1 MDLIKKEVKFSAKPA
16 PTTIPECLFRGIC
29 KIRKY
34 YKRIEL
40 NDFSKSVSIDA
51 SEIKPIPDLD
61 KAIEIFNYIKY
72 STKKNKLK
80 FEQNKYNA
88 INFEENIDKLRTR
101 HGFDQANFC
110 DLIDKCKLLM
120 ENLQEKNRYTE
131 KLEQE
136 IIILN
141 NQKNAI
147 IEKTTKQIND
157 LKENL
162 LSLIDKIKELKEN
175 QKLIDET
182 KKEILIKNQKLQE
195 RAQENKN
202 LRNEKKK
209 LIQGFRQEKT
219 NIILNKDFQI
229 KSLSKKLQYAESFQ
243 KKLDKEEL
251 EKAIFRNKYK
261 EVKLHIDT
269 LLTENER
276 LACTVAQLNADNYAL
291 SERYKKIEKKLT
303 NAISKL
309 QLYVY
314 IFKLIYIF

>member
-1 MDLIKKEVKFSAKPA
+1 MDISKKEIKLSAKPS
-16 PTTIPECLFRGIC
+16 PTTITECLFKSVY

-34 YKRIEL
+34 YRRIEL
-40 NDFSKSVSIDA
+40 NDFSKSVTINED
-51 SEIKPIPDLD
+51 EIKEMTDLN
-61 KAIEIFNYIKY
+61 KAIEIYNFLKY
-72 STKKNKLK
+72 STKKNKIK
-80 FEQNKYNA
+80 FEQSKYNS

-110 DLIDKCKLLM
+110 ELIDKCKLLM
-120 ENLQEKNRYTE
+120 ENLQEKNKYIE

-147 IEKTTKQIND
+147 TEKTTKQINE

-162 LSLIDKIKELKEN
+162 FALIDKIKELKEN
-175 QKLIDET
+175 QKLIDEG
-182 KKEILIKNQKLQE
+182 KKEILLKTQKLQE
-195 RAQENKN
+195 RTQENKN

-219 NIILNKDFQI
+219 SIILNKDCQI
-229 KSLSKKLQYAESFQ
+229 KTLSKKLEYAESYQQ
-243 KKLDKEEL
+243 KLIKEEK

-261 EVKLHIDT
+261 EVKLHIQT
-269 LLTENER
+269 LMTKNEQ
-276 LACTVAQLNADNYAL
+276 LACVVAQLNADNYAL
-291 SERYKKIEKKLT
+291 NEKYKKIEKKLS

-309 QLYVY
+309 QL
-314 IFKLIYIF
+314 

>member
-16 PTTIPECLFRGIC
+16 PTTIQECLFRGIC

-40 NDFSKSVSIDA
+40 NDFSKSVTIDP
-51 SEIKPIPDLD
+51 SEIKPISDLD

-229 KSLSKKLQYAESFQ
+229 KSLSQKLRYAESFQ

-309 QLYVY
+309 QL
-314 IFKLIYIF
+314 

>member
-40 NDFSKSVSIDA
+40 NDFSKSVTIEP
-51 SEIKPIPDLD
+51 SEIKPISDLD

-229 KSLSKKLQYAESFQ
+229 KSLSQKLRYAESFQ

-309 QLYVY
+309 QL
-314 IFKLIYIF
+314 

>member
-1 MDLIKKEVKFSAKPA
+1 MDLTKKEIKISNKPS
-16 PTTIPECLFRGIC
+16 PTTITECLFRGVC

-40 NDFSKSVSIDA
+40 NDFSKSVTIDT

-61 KAIEIFNYIKY
+61 KAIEVFNYIKY

-110 DLIDKCKLLM
+110 ELIDKCKMLM

-229 KSLSKKLQYAESFQ
+229 KSLSKKLRYAE
-243 KKLDKEEL
+243 
-251 EKAIFRNKYK
+251 
-261 EVKLHIDT
+261 
-269 LLTENER
+269 
-276 LACTVAQLNADNYAL
+276 
-291 SERYKKIEKKLT
+291 
-303 NAISKL
+303 
-309 QLYVY
+309 
-314 IFKLIYIF
+314 

>member
-1 MDLIKKEVKFSAKPA
+1 MEIKISNKPS
-16 PTTIPECLFRGIC
+16 PTTITECLFRGVC

-40 NDFSKSVSIDA
+40 NDFSKSVTIDT

-61 KAIEIFNYIKY
+61 KAIEVFNYIKY

-110 DLIDKCKLLM
+110 ELIDKCKMLM

-229 KSLSKKLQYAESFQ
+229 KSLSKKLRYAESFQ

-251 EKAIFRNKYK
+251 EKAVFRNKYK
-261 EVKLHIDT
+261 EVKLEINT

-276 LACTVAQLNADNYAL
+276 LACSVAQLSADNYAL
-291 SERYKKIEKKLT
+291 SERYKKIEKKLA

-309 QLYVY
+309 QL
-314 IFKLIYIF
+314 

>member
-1 MDLIKKEVKFSAKPA
+1 MDLIKKENRNISKPA
-16 PTTIPECLFRGIC
+16 PSTISECLQKGLY

-40 NDFSKSVSIDA
+40 NDFSKSVTIN
-51 SEIKPIPDLD
+51 ENELMETNDLN
-61 KAIEIFNYIKY
+61 KAIEIYNFIKY
-72 STKKNKLK
+72 STKKNKIK
-80 FEQNKYNA
+80 FEQSKYNS

-101 HGFDQANFC
+101 QGFDQANFC

-120 ENLQEKNRYTE
+120 ENLQEKNKYIE

-147 IEKTTKQIND
+147 TEKTTNQINQ
-157 LKENL
+157 LKDNM
-162 LSLIDKIKELKEN
+162 LSLIEKIKELKEN
-175 QKLIDET
+175 QKLIDEG
-182 KKEILIKNQKLQE
+182 KKEILVKTQKLQE
-195 RAQENKN
+195 RTQENKN
-202 LRNEKKK
+202 LKNEKKK

-309 QLYVY
+309 QL
-314 IFKLIYIF
+314 

>member
-1 MDLIKKEVKFSAKPA
+1 MEMRKKNSRNPGKPA
-16 PTTIPECLFRGIC
+16 PATIADCLLRGLY

-40 NDFSKSVSIDA
+40 NDFSKSVTIDS
-51 SEIKPIPDLD
+51 SEIKPISDLD
-61 KAIEIFNYIKY
+61 KAIEIYNYIRY
-72 STKKNKLK
+72 STRKNKLR

-110 DLIDKCKLLM
+110 ELIDKCKLLM

-243 KKLDKEEL
+243 KKLDKEEM
-251 EKAIFRNKYK
+251 EKANYRNKYK
-261 EVKLHIDT
+261 EVKLHIET

-276 LACTVAQLNADNYAL
+276 LACIVAQLNADNYNL
-291 SERYKKIEKKLT
+291 SERYKKLEKKLK

-309 QLYVY
+309 QL
-314 IFKLIYIF
+314 

>member
-1 MDLIKKEVKFSAKPA
+1 MDFRKKDNRQQHKPT
-16 PTTIPECLFRGIC
+16 PTTMPDCLHRSLY

-40 NDFSKSVSIDA
+40 NDFSKSVKINEDELK
-51 SEIKPIPDLD
+51 EINDLN
-61 KAIEIFNYIKY
+61 KAIEIFNFVKY
-72 STKKNKLK
+72 TTKKNKIK
-80 FEQNKYNA
+80 FEQAKYNS

-120 ENLQEKNRYTE
+120 ENLQEKNKYIE

-147 IEKTTKQIND
+147 TEKTTKQINE

-162 LSLIDKIKELKEN
+162 FSLIEKIKELKEN
-175 QKLIDET
+175 QKLIDEG
-182 KKEILIKNQKLQE
+182 KKEILLKTQKLQE
-195 RAQENKN
+195 RTQENKN
-202 LRNEKKK
+202 LKNEKKK

-219 NIILNKDFQI
+219 SIILNKDCQI
-229 KSLSKKLQYAESFQ
+229 KSLSKKLEYAESYQQ
-243 KKLDKEEL
+243 KLIKEEK
-251 EKAIFRNKYK
+251 EKAIYRNKYK
-261 EVKLHIDT
+261 EVKLHIET
-269 LLTENER
+269 LMTKNEQ
-276 LACTVAQLNADNYAL
+276 LACKVAQLNADNYSL
-291 SERYKKIEKKLT
+291 NEKYKRVEKKLA

-309 QLYVY
+309 QL
-314 IFKLIYIF
+314 

>member
-1 MDLIKKEVKFSAKPA
+1 MELRKKNSRQHHKPS
-16 PTTIPECLFRGIC
+16 PSTIPDCLHKGLC

-34 YKRIEL
+34 YRRIEL
-40 NDFSKSVSIDA
+40 NDFSKSVTINED
-51 SEIKPIPDLD
+51 EIKEMTDLN
-61 KAIEIFNYIKY
+61 KAIEIYNFLKY
-72 STKKNKLK
+72 STKKNKIK
-80 FEQNKYNA
+80 FEQSKYNS

-120 ENLQEKNRYTE
+120 ENLQEKNKYIE

-147 IEKTTKQIND
+147 TEKTTKQINE

-162 LSLIDKIKELKEN
+162 FALIDKIKELKEN
-175 QKLIDET
+175 QKLIDEG
-182 KKEILIKNQKLQE
+182 KKEILLKTQKLQE
-195 RAQENKN
+195 RTQENKN

-219 NIILNKDFQI
+219 SIILNKDCQI
-229 KSLSKKLQYAESFQ
+229 KTLSKKLEYAESYQQ
-243 KKLDKEEL
+243 KLIKEEK

-261 EVKLHIDT
+261 EVKLHIQT
-269 LLTENER
+269 LMTKNEQ
-276 LACTVAQLNADNYAL
+276 LACVVAQLNADNYAL
-291 SERYKKIEKKLT
+291 NEKYKKIEKKLS

-309 QLYVY
+309 QL
-314 IFKLIYIF
+314 

>member
-1 MDLIKKEVKFSAKPA
+1 MDLTKKEIKISNKPA
-16 PTTIPECLFRGIC
+16 PSTISECLFRGVC

-34 YKRIEL
+34 YRRIEL
-40 NDFSKSVSIDA
+40 NDFSKSVSIDT
-51 SEIKPIPDLD
+51 SDIKPISDLD
-61 KAIEIFNYIKY
+61 KAIEVFNYIKY

-80 FEQNKYNA
+80 FEQNKYNK

-110 DLIDKCKLLM
+110 ELIDKCKLLM
-120 ENLQEKNRYTE
+120 ENLQEKNKYTE

-229 KSLSKKLQYAESFQ
+229 KSLSQKLRYAESFQ

-251 EKAIFRNKYK
+251 EKAVYRNKYK
-261 EVKLHIDT
+261 EVKLEINT

-276 LACTVAQLNADNYAL
+276 LACSVAQLSADNYEL
-291 SERYKKIEKKLT
+291 SERYKKIEKKLA

-309 QLYVY
+309 QL
-314 IFKLIYIF
+314 

>member
-1 MDLIKKEVKFSAKPA
+1 MDISKKEIKLSAKPS
-16 PTTIPECLFRGIC
+16 PTTITECLFKGEY

-34 YKRIEL
+34 YRRIEL
-40 NDFSKSVSIDA
+40 NDFSKSVTIDS
-51 SEIKPIPDLD
+51 SEIKPISDLD
-61 KAIEIFNYIKY
+61 KAIEIYNYIRY
-72 STKKNKLK
+72 STRKNKLR

-110 DLIDKCKLLM
+110 ELIDKCKLLM

-147 IEKTTKQIND
+147 IEKTTKQINE

-229 KSLSKKLQYAESFQ
+229 KSLSKKLRYAESFQ

-251 EKAIFRNKYK
+251 EKAVYRNKYK
-261 EVKLHIDT
+261 EVKLEINT

-276 LACTVAQLNADNYAL
+276 LACSVAQLSADNYAL
-291 SERYKKIEKKLT
+291 SERYKKIEKKLA

-309 QLYVY
+309 QL
-314 IFKLIYIF
+314 

>member
-1 MDLIKKEVKFSAKPA
+1 MDSKKDLKISNKPA
-16 PTTIPECLFRGIC
+16 PTTITECLFRGIC

-40 NDFSKSVSIDA
+40 NDFSKSVLIDT
-51 SEIKPIPDLD
+51 SELKPISDLD
-61 KAIEIFNYIKY
+61 KAIEVYNYIKY

-80 FEQNKYNA
+80 FEQNKYNK

-147 IEKTTKQIND
+147 IEKTTKQINE

-243 KKLDKEEL
+243 KKLNKEEM
-251 EKAIFRNKYK
+251 EKAVFRNKYK

-291 SERYKKIEKKLT
+291 TQKYKKIEKKLT

-309 QLYVY
+309 QL
-314 IFKLIYIF
+314 

>member
-34 YKRIEL
+34 YKRTEL
-40 NDFSKSVSIDA
+40 NDFSKSVTIDP
-51 SEIKPIPDLD
+51 SEIKPISDLD

-229 KSLSKKLQYAESFQ
+229 KSLSQKLRYAESFQ

-261 EVKLHIDT
+261 EVKLHIDI

-309 QLYVY
+309 QL
-314 IFKLIYIF
+314 

>member
-1 MDLIKKEVKFSAKPA
+1 MDLTKKEIKISNKPA
-16 PTTIPECLFRGIC
+16 PSTISECLFRGVC

-34 YKRIEL
+34 YRRIEL
-40 NDFSKSVSIDA
+40 NDFSKSVSIDT
-51 SEIKPIPDLD
+51 SDIKPISDLD
-61 KAIEIFNYIKY
+61 KAIEVFNYIKY

-80 FEQNKYNA
+80 FEQNKYNK

-110 DLIDKCKLLM
+110 ELIDKCKLLM
-120 ENLQEKNRYTE
+120 ENLQEKNKYTE

-229 KSLSKKLQYAESFQ
+229 KSLSKKLRYAESFQ

-251 EKAIFRNKYK
+251 EKAVYRNKFK
-261 EVKLHIDT
+261 EVKLEINT

-276 LACTVAQLNADNYAL
+276 LACSVAQLSADNYEL
-291 SERYKKIEKKLT
+291 SERYKKIEKKLA

-309 QLYVY
+309 QL
-314 IFKLIYIF
+314 

>member
-1 MDLIKKEVKFSAKPA
+1 MDLTRKEIEFSSKPA
-16 PTTIPECLFRGIC
+16 PSTINECLFRGLC

-40 NDFSKSVSIDA
+40 NDFSKSVSIDS
-51 SEIKPIPDLD
+51 SEIKPISDLD

-110 DLIDKCKLLM
+110 DLIDKSKLLM
-120 ENLQEKNRYTE
+120 ESLQEKNKYIE

-147 IEKTTKQIND
+147 IEKTTKQINE

-251 EKAIFRNKYK
+251 EKAIYRNKYK

-269 LLTENER
+269 LLTEMKDSH
-276 LACTVAQLNADNYAL
+276 VQWLN
-291 SERYKKIEKKLT
+291 
-303 NAISKL
+303 
-309 QLYVY
+309 
-314 IFKLIYIF
+314 

>member
-40 NDFSKSVSIDA
+40 NDFSKSVTIDP
-51 SEIKPIPDLD
+51 SEIKPISDLD

-229 KSLSKKLQYAESFQ
+229 KSLSQKLRYAESFQ

-309 QLYVY
+309 QL
-314 IFKLIYIF
+314 

>member
-1 MDLIKKEVKFSAKPA
+1 MDLIKKEVKFSVKPA

-40 NDFSKSVSIDA
+40 NDFSKSVTIDP
-51 SEIKPIPDLD
+51 SEIKPISDLD

-229 KSLSKKLQYAESFQ
+229 KSLSQKLRYAESFQ

-309 QLYVY
+309 QL
-314 IFKLIYIF
+314 

>member
-1 MDLIKKEVKFSAKPA
+1 MDLTKKEIKISNKPA
-16 PTTIPECLFRGIC
+16 PSTISECLFRGVC

-34 YKRIEL
+34 YRRIEL
-40 NDFSKSVSIDA
+40 NDFSKSVSIDT
-51 SEIKPIPDLD
+51 SDIKPISDLD
-61 KAIEIFNYIKY
+61 KAIEVFNYIKY

-110 DLIDKCKLLM
+110 ELIDKCKLLM
-120 ENLQEKNRYTE
+120 ENLQEKNKYTE

-229 KSLSKKLQYAESFQ
+229 KSLSKKLRYAESFQ

-251 EKAIFRNKYK
+251 EKAVYRNKYK
-261 EVKLHIDT
+261 EVKLEINT

-276 LACTVAQLNADNYAL
+276 LACSVAQLSADNYEL
-291 SERYKKIEKKLT
+291 SERYKKIEKKLA

-309 QLYVY
+309 QL
-314 IFKLIYIF
+314 

>member
-1 MDLIKKEVKFSAKPA
+1 MDLSKKDIKLSNKPA
-16 PTTIPECLFRGIC
+16 PATISECLFRGLC

-40 NDFSKSVSIDA
+40 NDFSKSVSIDT
-51 SEIKPIPDLD
+51 SEIKSASDLD
-61 KAIEIFNYIKY
+61 KAIEVFNYIKY

-80 FEQNKYNA
+80 FEQNKYNS

-110 DLIDKCKLLM
+110 ELIDKCKLLM

-219 NIILNKDFQI
+219 NIILNKDFQV

-243 KKLDKEEL
+243 KKLNKEEM
-251 EKAIFRNKYK
+251 EKAVFRNKYK

-276 LACTVAQLNADNYAL
+276 LACQVAQLSADNYAL
-291 SERYKKIEKKLT
+291 SEKYKKVEKKLT
-303 NAISKL
+303 IAIYL
-309 QLYVY
+309 
-314 IFKLIYIF
+314 

>member
-16 PTTIPECLFRGIC
+16 PTTIPECLFRGIW

-40 NDFSKSVSIDA
+40 NDFSKSVTIDP
-51 SEIKPIPDLD
+51 SEIKPISDLD

-229 KSLSKKLQYAESFQ
+229 KSLSQKLRYAESFQ

-309 QLYVY
+309 QL
-314 IFKLIYIF
+314 

>member
-1 MDLIKKEVKFSAKPA
+1 MEFRKKDSRQQHKPT
-16 PTTIPECLFRGIC
+16 PSTIPDCLHRGLY

-34 YKRIEL
+34 YRKIEL
-40 NDFSKSVSIDA
+40 NGFSKSVTIDSA
-51 SEIKPIPDLD
+51 EIKQISDLD
-61 KAIEIFNYIKY
+61 KAIEIYNYIRY
-72 STKKNKLK
+72 STRKNKLR

-110 DLIDKCKLLM
+110 ELIDKCKLLM

-147 IEKTTKQIND
+147 IEKTTKQINE

-162 LSLIDKIKELKEN
+162 LSLIDKIKELKE
-175 QKLIDET
+175 
-182 KKEILIKNQKLQE
+182 NQKLQE

-229 KSLSKKLQYAESFQ
+229 K
-243 KKLDKEEL
+243 
-251 EKAIFRNKYK
+251 
-261 EVKLHIDT
+261 
-269 LLTENER
+269 
-276 LACTVAQLNADNYAL
+276 
-291 SERYKKIEKKLT
+291 
-303 NAISKL
+303 
-309 QLYVY
+309 
-314 IFKLIYIF
+314 